1 MWYPM
6 FRILHP
12 PLSGDHGLPWEL
24 WSPLFQYVLPPQSL
38 PLAARK
44 GSWQSATDA
53 IDLRRVEPMLRMLWE
68 LQPNQTPYKHGH
80 FIRDGRRQTPAKA
93 NVPVPYLLRLP
104 FHLASGTK
112 AFDEAYLS
120 TSLSRWWDLL
130 SLPTI
135 ERPQQTLMR
144 YVLATWLFLKQVTM
158 DDLLEF
164 EAEAAGRL

>member
-1 MWYPM
+1 
-6 FRILHP
+6 
-12 PLSGDHGLPWEL
+12 
-24 WSPLFQYVLPPQSL
+24 V
-38 PLAARK
+38 AARK
-44 GSWQSATDA
+44 GSWQSATEA
-53 IDLRRVEPMLRMLWE
+53 IDLRRVDPMLRLLWE

-120 TSLSRWWDLL
+120 TSMSRWWDLL